1 MLAPF
6 MFPRIIIAWSGFA
19 LCSFILSMLS
29 CFNKRGAPYSGTKA
43 DIIRFVTKYAAKN
56 VINMLTGGS
65 IEVEERKVDYKKWLG
80 PDWKCSFK
88 NATAV
93 VANH

>member
-1 MLAPF
+1 M
-6 MFPRIIIAWSGFA
+6 M
-19 LCSFILSMLS
+19 S
-29 CFNKRGAPYSGTKA
+29 CFN
-43 DIIRFVTKYAAKN
+43 
-56 VINMLTGGS
+56 

-80 PDWKCSFK
+80 PDWNCSFK